1 MKLYLTAI
9 IKSKPEF
16 SEEVKMVLEDMVLQ
30 TRKEIDCIR
39 YDLHQGVDDKDLF
52 VVYEIWAHQKGLD
65 LHNQQPYFKAFR
77 TIVSTKLQQE
87 PVLLLTHLL

>member
-16 SEEVKMVLEDMVLQ
+16 SEEVKAVLQNMVVQ
-30 TRKEIDCIR
+30 TRKEIACIG
-39 YDLHQGVDDKDLF
+39 YDLHQGIEDKNLF

-77 TIVSTKLQQE
+77 AIVSTKLQQE
-87 PVLLLTHLL
+87 PVLLLTHQL